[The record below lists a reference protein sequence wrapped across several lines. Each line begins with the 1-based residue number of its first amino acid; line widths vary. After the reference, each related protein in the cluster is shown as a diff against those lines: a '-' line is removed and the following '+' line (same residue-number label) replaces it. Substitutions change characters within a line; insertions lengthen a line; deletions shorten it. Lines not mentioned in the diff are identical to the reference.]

1 MTSCPSHGPASRTSM
16 HEPDYAQYIR
26 KPSCMYAH
34 ARPALDDYFAPRE
47 QHACM
52 VLKQASRGHS
62 CGADVRYTRNW
73 ALCAHAFKLCDRY
86 ERRFIER
93 WLAHGCTRC
102 PCSGQSLVPPVLL
115 MPNVALRK
123 CIEEWADDHATW
135 LLVSA
140 PAP

>member
-1 MTSCPSHGPASRTSM
+1 MNISRA
-16 HEPDYAQYIR
+16 DR
-26 KPSCMYAH
+26 LH
-34 ARPALDDYFAPRE
+34 AA
-47 QHACM
+47 
-52 VLKQASRGHS
+52 KQALQKAPWQS
-62 CGADVRYTRNW
+62 CQATSFSDPEIDAPVLG
-73 ALCAHAFKLCDRY
+73 DRY

-140 PAP
+140 TAP